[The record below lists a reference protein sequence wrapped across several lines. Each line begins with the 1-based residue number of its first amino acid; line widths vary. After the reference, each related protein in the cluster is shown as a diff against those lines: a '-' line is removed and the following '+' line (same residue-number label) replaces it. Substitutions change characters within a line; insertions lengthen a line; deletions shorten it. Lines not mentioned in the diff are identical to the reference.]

1 MSALPSKTGEV
12 PRAYPEIRWRHSG
25 RAATLSASRK
35 NGQRRTPTTYLL
47 MPNMAHSKSY
57 LAFDFGAESGRV
69 ILAHLHLGI
78 LKIEEV
84 HRFQNEPVEYGGSLH
99 WDAPRLWFEVRKAL
113 TCVEHLD
120 LAGIGV
126 DAWGVDYA
134 LLGERGELLQNPYHY
149 RDRRTQGIMEE
160 VFRKVPR
167 EEIYQATGIQ
177 FMPINTLYQLFAAQ
191 RETPT
196 ILAAARQL
204 LTIPDLF
211 NYWLTGNAVC
221 EFTNATTTQL
231 VDPFR
236 RSWAT
241 DLMQKIGVRP
251 ELPAPIVE
259 PGTIIGTL
267 LPSVAQNST
276 LARTPVI
283 APACHDTGSA
293 VAAITA
299 RDDTAFLSSGT
310 WSLIGTELD
319 APIVTPQALKL
330 NFTNEGGVNGTTRL
344 LKNVMGLWMLRGC
357 RNYWSTKGQSADYRE
372 LVELA
377 GREPAFK
384 HLVDPDDECFLRTAN
399 MPAAIDDFCRKTNQQ
414 APSSPGAYARCVMES
429 LALKYRQVLRSLEQL
444 CGKRI
449 EQIRVIG
456 GGSKNRLLNQFTAD
470 ATGKRVLAGPAEAT
484 ALGNIAIQILVTGDA
499 SSLQEVRAVVDRS
512 FPTEVFEPLETDK
525 WERQTERFEQYC
537 EIT

>member
-1 MSALPSKTGEV
+1 
-12 PRAYPEIRWRHSG
+12 
-25 RAATLSASRK
+25 
-35 NGQRRTPTTYLL
+35 

-78 LKIEEV
+78 LKTEEV

-384 HLVDPDDECFLRTAN
+384 HLVDPDDESFLRPAN
-399 MPAAIDDFCRKTNQQ
+399 MLAAIDDFSRKTNQPT
-414 APSSPGAYARCVMES
+414 PSSPGAYVRCVMES
-429 LALKYRQVLRSLEQL
+429 LALKYRRVLGSLEQL
-444 CGKRI
+444 SGRRV

-470 ATGKRVLAGPAEAT
+470 ATGKRVFAGPAEAT
-484 ALGNIAIQILVTGDA
+484 ALGNIAIQILATGAA
-499 SSLQEVRAVVDRS
+499 SSLQEVRAIVDRS
-512 FPTEVFEPLETDK
+512 FSTEIFEPLKTDK
-525 WERQTERFEQYC
+525 WERQAERFEQYC
-537 EIT
+537 EIIYA